1 MKNCFPLSTSSIMQG
16 ALVGAGSLWP
26 IKALEYVGFYTV
38 KMAVLGAAIPIDAF
52 FNHLLEHTRI
62 SINSTHALRKG
73 KKEKKRL
80 PFSRQQTGSVFC

>member
-38 KMAVLGAAIPIDAF
+38 KMAVLGAIPIDAF

-73 KKEKKRL
+73 GKREKKAAI
-80 PFSRQQTGSVFC
+80 

>member
-1 MKNCFPLSTSSIMQG
+1 MKNCFPLFTSSIMQG

-26 IKALEYVGFYTV
+26 IEALEYVGLYTLT
-38 KMAVLGAAIPIDAF
+38 MAVLGAVPIDAF
-52 FNHLLEHTRI
+52 FNHLLEHTRV

-80 PFSRQQTGSVFC
+80 PFSRQQTGSVVC